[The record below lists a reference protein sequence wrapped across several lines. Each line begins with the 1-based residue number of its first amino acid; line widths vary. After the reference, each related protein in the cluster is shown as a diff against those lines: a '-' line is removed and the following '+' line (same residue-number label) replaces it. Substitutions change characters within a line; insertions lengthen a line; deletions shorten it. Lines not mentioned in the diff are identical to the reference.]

1 MAQDGWS
8 KKTVEGGD
16 KLINFTVLLPD
27 NKALFSHVEA
37 TAGASLTA
45 AKMTEVCSDVLP
57 TQCLPPAFLLTLLTC
72 PSDH

>member
-1 MAQDGWS
+1 MQGGQMAQDGWS

-16 KLINFTVLLPD
+16 KLINFTVLLPE

-45 AKMTEVCSDVLP
+45 AKMTEVFV
-57 TQCLPPAFLLTLLTC
+57 QTL
-72 PSDH
+72 SY

>member
-8 KKTVEGGD
+8 KKNVEGGD
-16 KLINFTVLLPD
+16 KLINFTVLLPE

-45 AKMTEVCSDVLP
+45 AKMTEVFVQILSC
-57 TQCLPPAFLLTLLTC
+57 
-72 PSDH
+72 